1 MKQKADLAIRL
12 IGKHSL
18 WMITLLGL
26 LFLYLPIFVLV
37 LYSFN
42 DSRSNAV
49 WRGFTLS
56 WYQSLFAGFEVGGE
70 AVAPSLIW
78 EAFSNS
84 MIVGIISTILATIMG
99 TAIAI
104 AMERFRFRGR
114 SLLEGILFLPII
126 IPDITMGVS
135 LLVFFSLIFQIVENL
150 TGIYLVLG
158 IPTIIIG
165 HVAFNISFVAVTVRG
180 RIAELDP
187 SIEEA
192 ALDLGANEW
201 RMFWRITFPLIF
213 PAVFSGALLAFT
225 LSLDDFVITFFT
237 AGVGSTTLPL
247 FVYGLVKKPVP
258 PTINAIS
265 TLMLLASL
273 LLVLGAMGM
282 QHREK
287 KTS

>member
-1 MKQKADLAIRL
+1 MKPKADSTIR
-12 IGKHSL
+12 SL
-18 WMITLLGL
+18 GRYALWIITILGL
-26 LFLYLPIFVLV
+26 LFLYLPIIVLV
-37 LYSFN
+37 IYSFN
-42 DSRSNAV
+42 DSRTNAV
-49 WRGFTLS
+49 WRGFTLK
-56 WYQSLFAGFEVGGE
+56 WYESLLAGFNVGSEEIGSE
-70 AVAPSLIW
+70 IIW
-78 EAFSNS
+78 QAFSNS
-84 MIVGIISTILATIMG
+84 MIVGIISTLLATIMG

-104 AMERFRFRGR
+104 ALERFRFRGR

-126 IPDITMGVS
+126 IPDITMGVA
-135 LLVFFSLIFQIVENL
+135 LLVFFSLIFQLIETL
-150 TGIYLVLG
+150 TGAYLVFGL
-158 IPTIIIG
+158 PTIIIG

-201 RMFWRITFPLIF
+201 RGFWRITFPLIF
-213 PAVFSGALLAFT
+213 PAVLSGALLAFT

-237 AGVGSTTLPL
+237 SGVGSTTLPL

-273 LLVLGAMGM
+273 LLVLGSMTL
-282 QHREK
+282 QNQDNRQ
-287 KTS
+287 

>member
-1 MKQKADLAIRL
+1 MKPKADLTIR
-12 IGKHSL
+12 SL
-18 WMITLLGL
+18 GRYALWIITILGL
-26 LFLYLPIFVLV
+26 LFLYLPIIVLV
-37 LYSFN
+37 IYSFN
-42 DSRSNAV
+42 DSRTNAV
-49 WRGFTLS
+49 WRGFTLK
-56 WYQSLFAGFEVGGE
+56 WYESLFAGFSVGSEEIGSE
-70 AVAPSLIW
+70 IIW
-78 EAFSNS
+78 QAFSNS
-84 MIVGIISTILATIMG
+84 MIVGVISTLLATIMG

-104 AMERFRFRGR
+104 ALERFRFRGR

-126 IPDITMGVS
+126 IPDITMGVA
-135 LLVFFSLIFQIVENL
+135 LLVFFSLIFQVIETF
-150 TGIYLVLG
+150 TGAYLVFGL
-158 IPTIIIG
+158 PTIIIG

-201 RMFWRITFPLIF
+201 RVFWRITFPLIF
-213 PAVFSGALLAFT
+213 PAVLSGALLAFT

-237 AGVGSTTLPL
+237 SGVGSTTLPL

-273 LLVLGAMGM
+273 LLVVGSMTL
-282 QHREK
+282 QNQDNR
-287 KTS
+287 S

>member
-1 MKQKADLAIRL
+1 MKPKADLTIRSL
-12 IGKHSL
+12 GKYAL
-18 WMITLLGL
+18 WIITILGL
-26 LFLYLPIFVLV
+26 LFLYLPIIVLV
-37 LYSFN
+37 IYSFN
-42 DSRSNAV
+42 DSRTNAV
-49 WRGFTLS
+49 WRGFTLK
-56 WYQSLFAGFEVGGE
+56 WYESLLAGFSVGSEEIGSE
-70 AVAPSLIW
+70 IIW
-78 EAFSNS
+78 QAFSNS
-84 MIVGIISTILATIMG
+84 MIVGIISTLLATIMG

-104 AMERFRFRGR
+104 ALERFRFRGR

-126 IPDITMGVS
+126 IPDITMGVA
-135 LLVFFSLIFQIVENL
+135 LLVFFSLIFQVIETL
-150 TGIYLVLG
+150 TGAYLVFGL
-158 IPTIIIG
+158 PTIIIG

-201 RMFWRITFPLIF
+201 RVFWRITFPLIF
-213 PAVFSGALLAFT
+213 PAVLSGALLAFT

-237 AGVGSTTLPL
+237 SGVGSTTLPL

-273 LLVLGAMGM
+273 LLVVGSMML
-282 QHREK
+282 QNQDNRR
-287 KTS
+287 

>member
-1 MKQKADLAIRL
+1 MKNKTNLVIRI
-12 IGKHSL
+12 IGRYSL
-18 WMITLLGL
+18 WIITILGL
-26 LFLYLPIFVLV
+26 LFLYLPILILV
-37 LYSFN
+37 IYSFN
-42 DSRSNAV
+42 DSRSNAL
-49 WRGFTLS
+49 WRGFTLK
-56 WYQSLFAGFEVGGE
+56 WYESLFAGFSVGSEEIGSE
-70 AVAPSLIW
+70 IIW
-78 EAFSNS
+78 QAFSNS
-84 MIVGIISTILATIMG
+84 MIVGIISTLLATIMG

-104 AMERFRFRGR
+104 ALERFRFRGR
-114 SLLEGILFLPII
+114 SLLEGLLFIPII

-135 LLVFFSLIFQIVENL
+135 LLVFFSLVFQIFETV
-150 TGIYLVLG
+150 TGLYLVFGL
-158 IPTIIIG
+158 PTIIIG
-165 HVAFNISFVAVTVRG
+165 HVAFNISFVTVTVRG

-201 RMFWRITFPLIF
+201 RVFWRITFPLIF

-237 AGVGSTTLPL
+237 SGVGSTTLPL

-273 LLVLGAMGM
+273 LLVLGSMAL
-282 QHREK
+282 QRQESK
-287 KTS
+287 